1 MDHLRNIIKEFKN
14 LEKQIIENIY
24 TEMNQLVFAHDAEYS
39 DSEDLPKR
47 FISEKILEERAF
59 EIARNCKYDGYQ
71 RALVSMVYKF
81 LDKKT
86 GSGISVNEQLAEEL
100 HKPIVY
106 ARFKDKI
113 WVAVLAEMRS
123 LSSKNKYVKYL
134 FCVIDAFTKYAWV
147 KPLKDEKM

>member
-123 LSSKNKYVKYL
+123 LSSKNKYVTYL